1 MAGIGFL
8 RTDAAPRHAGEAR
21 GSATGACAAL
31 IRQAG
36 GVVIRQIGGV
46 LGRACGGKKRRHQA
60 DAYWL
65 DRLPHRE
72 WLCAAA
78 AGMAFTVLVTQVF
91 YASRVISMVALP
103 AGFAA
108 IPLWMR
114 HKARRKRER
123 FVLQYRDMLYYLSVS
138 LSAGKALEQAF
149 VDGADALAL
158 QYGSSRCELMQ
169 EMRAMSERLR
179 LREPV
184 ERVLGDLA
192 ARTGLG
198 EVAGFAEVVAIARH
212 AGGNLVEVVR
222 RSVRVLR
229 EQIEVRQEMET
240 AWAAKKL
247 EQRLLCVSPVFLV
260 LLVRAGSG
268 DFMAPMYETLSGRFI
283 MTVALALVGAGYAVG
298 ERIMRADP

>member
-1 MAGIGFL
+1 MTWRANL
-8 RTDAAPRHAGEAR
+8 
-21 GSATGACAAL
+21 
-31 IRQAG
+31 QAG
-36 GVVIRQIGGV
+36 TARNGRIGREAG
-46 LGRACGGKKRRHQA
+46 
-60 DAYWL
+60 AYWME
-65 DRLPHRE
+65 RLSRQE

-78 AGMAFTVLVTQVF
+78 VGMAFTVLVTQVF
-91 YASRVISMVALP
+91 YANPWVSLSTLP

-123 FVLQYRDMLYYLSVS
+123 FMLQYRDMLYYLSVS

-149 VDGADALAL
+149 QDGAEALAM
-158 QYGSSRCELMQ
+158 QYGSGRCELTL

-179 LREPV
+179 FREPV

-192 ARTGLG
+192 SRTGLEEIG
-198 EVAGFAEVVAIARH
+198 SFAEVVAIARH
-212 AGGNLVEVVR
+212 AGGNLAEVVR

-229 EQIEVRQEMET
+229 EKIEVQQEMET

-268 DFMAPMYETLSGRFI
+268 DFMAPMYGTWSGRFI

-298 ERIMRADP
+298 ERIMRAEP